1 MKFLNTNALH
11 NLLNTLIAIIC
22 GGALVGFDWTMFGVT
37 DRTALQ
43 ISGAIAVAKI
53 IINAVRDGPLGMVAP
68 SPPVEEK

>member
-43 ISGAIAVAKI
+43 ISGAIALAKI
-53 IINAVRDGPLGMVAP
+53 IINAVRDGPRGMVAP
-68 SPPVEEK
+68 PRPVEEK

>member
-37 DRTALQ
+37 DLTALQ
-43 ISGAIAVAKI
+43 ISGAIALAKI
-53 IINAVRDGPLGMVAP
+53 IINAVRDGPRGMVAP
-68 SPPVEEK
+68 PPVEEK

>member
-1 MKFLNTNALH
+1 MKWVNTNALH

-43 ISGAIAVAKI
+43 ISGAIALAKI

-68 SPPVEEK
+68 PPPVEEK